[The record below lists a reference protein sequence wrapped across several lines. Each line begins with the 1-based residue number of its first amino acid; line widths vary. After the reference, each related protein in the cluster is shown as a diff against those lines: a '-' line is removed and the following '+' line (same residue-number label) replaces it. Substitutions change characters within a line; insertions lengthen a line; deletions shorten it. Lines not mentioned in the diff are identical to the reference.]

1 MHTDTALPH
10 AVTIV
15 GLGEVGTCFARGLL
29 DCGVRPRVMSR
40 ASERSAS
47 AAASLGLSLEANARA
62 AVADAEVV
70 LLAVT
75 SESLLDVV
83 RALAP
88 HLKPEALLADLTAS
102 SADATRAAAA
112 AVAGGSDSFVDVAV
126 MGAVSLHGIRTPLLA
141 AGPAAPRFA
150 GIMNALG
157 FNVEPWPGSTVGDA
171 SDLKLLRSVFTKGL
185 EAVVIESML
194 AAEALGLRTKLTQ
207 LLSDYDRRPLRDH
220 IEMYMRTHPGHA
232 ERRLPEMLQAETQ
245 ILGRGLPS
253 LTTRAAIER
262 YRRTVALQ
270 SDRSVATQARNAAQA
285 IAWLLELERLE
296 HENAPLARPGD
307 FSSASPRE
315 AGP

>member
-1 MHTDTALPH
+1 
-10 AVTIV
+10 
-15 GLGEVGTCFARGLL
+15 
-29 DCGVRPRVMSR
+29 MSR
-40 ASERSAS
+40 ASERSAA

-171 SDLKLLRSVFTKGL
+171 SDLKLLRSVFTKRACSGF
-185 EAVVIESML
+185 
-194 AAEALGLRTKLTQ
+194 TKT
-207 LLSDYDRRPLRDH
+207 SARFAPPAPNRCVGRSSARVSTNGATTSRGSTRS
-220 IEMYMRTHPGHA
+220 RTHSAMHGSGIPP
-232 ERRLPEMLQAETQ
+232 RR
-245 ILGRGLPS
+245 S
-253 LTTRAAIER
+253 F
-262 YRRTVALQ
+262 
-270 SDRSVATQARNAAQA
+270 DSVAPV
-285 IAWLLELERLE
+285 I
-296 HENAPLARPGD
+296 H
-307 FSSASPRE
+307 S
-315 AGP
+315 GPSQFGECHGNP